1 LELKKLLLSQ
11 KYHTFMDSKTR
22 QNWETFD
29 DPLDNHKLEDKKW
42 PQTNQNTSMNNAD
55 NLFSSVSNSTSMS
68 SGVDSLDFGHQSK
81 IFVPFD
87 DRESVGSTSNYSSE
101 NSVKIQFDIPP
112 DENNDDKYAIFSQVD
127 KVDGG
132 DKGWGRSVLG
142 VGPLGWS
149 NDVLGIN
156 DEEKDINLEKTRQK
170 SQQALKIGD
179 DSVKAWFNNLK

>member
-1 LELKKLLLSQ
+1 LSQ
-11 KYHTFMDSKTR
+11 EYHTFMDSKTR

-81 IFVPFD
+81 TFVPFD

-127 KVDGG
+127 GG
-132 DKGWGRSVLG
+132 AKGWGRSVLG

-156 DEEKDINLEKTRQK
+156 EEKDVNLEKTRQK